1 MTREAILFSY
11 DTRREK
17 FDSLYDRNKFYR
29 GLFGYRQTV
38 RENGKVY
45 RYEKKGLINKMPHIK
60 VEDSVIILLEEDS
73 PCLREYLERWS
84 FRIQTDGPESSTL
97 MWGILL
103 ISPFFSYL

>member
-73 PCLREYLERWS
+73 PCLKEYLERWS
-84 FRIQTDGPESSTL
+84 KKVDYRTFKVVLEKDQLEELKSSVEKV
-97 MWGILL
+97 
-103 ISPFFSYL
+103 